1 MFRVKNMSVII
12 KGPSRQ
18 QNVSFL
24 NTIDDDNGVTVNP
37 GDVITADSD
46 FMRGHG
52 TYQEMCFT
60 VYFWFCG
67 KDPHLKLFHLTN
79 SGIFL
84 KLVHCSKR
92 SRCFLE
98 ISPVLKLQCFIG
110 VSS

>member
-1 MFRVKNMSVII
+1 MSVII

-52 TYQEMCFT
+52 TYQEMLL
-60 VYFWFCG
+60 Y
-67 KDPHLKLFHLTN
+67 KIISD
-79 SGIFL
+79 FL
-84 KLVHCSKR
+84 KMTL
-92 SRCFLE
+92 
-98 ISPVLKLQCFIG
+98 
-110 VSS
+110 